1 VRQVTG
7 SGSGGLS
14 DGRLWF
20 SACLGL
26 GAGAVI
32 AYLGLP
38 SYFSG
43 SFGMEAF
50 GYGVFMLAGA
60 VLGLIIGGL
69 MLRPDAN

>member
-1 VRQVTG
+1 M
-7 SGSGGLS
+7 S
-14 DGRLWF
+14 DGRLWL

-26 GAGAVI
+26 GAGAAM
-32 AYLGLP
+32 AYMVGLP

-50 GYGVFMLAGA
+50 GYGVFMLGGGI
-60 VLGLIIGGL
+60 LGLIVGSL